1 MRNDIKDI
9 LEFYRSG
16 MKFKEIKQN
25 FGCDQRT
32 IYYNLKKY
40 KLSKRGRICLDYQKI
55 ASLYSSGLSA
65 RQVSI
70 EIKCSKSRVL
80 KILHKN
86 NALVRPPTTRQKRP
100 PIERKCE
107 YCEKIKTARDFSPKS
122 KRCRVCAKIYM
133 FNRKRHDQ
141 MSGGYVYK
149 YLPSHHRAN
158 SRGYVGEHILIWEQ
172 TNNKKLPE
180 GWLVHHMNGI
190 KNDNKPQNL
199 FGTTRAKHH
208 VLGKPYR
215 DKIMELENKIKTL
228 IQPSLI
234 ALSNRG

>member
-1 MRNDIKDI
+1 MRNDIKNI
-9 LEFYRSG
+9 LELYRSG

-40 KLSKRGRICLDYQKI
+40 KLPKRGRIRLNYQKI
-55 ASLYSSGLSA
+55 ISLYSSGLSA
-65 RQVSI
+65 GQVAR

-86 NALVRPPTTRQKRP
+86 NVLMRSPITPQKRP
-100 PIERKCE
+100 PIGK
-107 YCEKIKTARDFSPKS
+107 
-122 KRCRVCAKIYM
+122 
-133 FNRKRHDQ
+133 NRKRRDQ

-149 YLPSHHRAN
+149 YLPGHHRAN
-158 SRGYVGEHILIWEQ
+158 SKGYVGEHILVWEQ
-172 TNNKKLPE
+172 INNKKLPE

-215 DKIMELENKIKTL
+215 DRIVELENKIKAL

-234 ALSNRG
+234 

>member
-1 MRNDIKDI
+1 MRNDIKNI
-9 LEFYRSG
+9 LELYRSG

-40 KLSKRGRICLDYQKI
+40 KLSKRGRIRLNHQKMV
-55 ASLYSSGLSA
+55 SLYSSGLSA
-65 RQVSI
+65 SQVAR

-80 KILHKN
+80 KILHTN
-86 NALVRPPTTRQKRP
+86 NVLVRPLL
-100 PIERKCE
+100 IERKCE
-107 YCEKIKTARDFSPKS
+107 ICEKVKMAKDFSAKS
-122 KRCRVCAKIYM
+122 KRCRGCAKTYM
-133 FNRKRHDQ
+133 FNKKRHDQ

-149 YLPSHHRAN
+149 YLPGHHRAN
-158 SRGYVGEHILIWEQ
+158 LRGYVGEHILVWEQ

-180 GWLVHHMNGI
+180 GWLVHHVNGI
-190 KNDNKPQNL
+190 KNDNKPRNL

-208 VLGKPYR
+208 ILGKPYR
-215 DKIMELENKIKTL
+215 DRIVELENKIKTL

-234 ALSNRG
+234 